1 MTSVSGMASKCP
13 ECGARLGRGAP
24 VGKAFACPACGNPVL
39 LEPVVLEEARA
50 GPSRS
55 SAAARREAPPARAPV
70 ARPAPSRA
78 ALLGVATFVVLG
90 AAYVGVY
97 ELLVAG
103 AKRERDAIVRHHGEA
118 VLTAP
123 PPGEPP
129 ADADPAGLAAHG
141 AARERFDLRVRH
153 EALSR
158 RIGTFFAALLGAF
171 ALQTILCVTMVVRAV
186 AGRRRTAG
194 RPKPS

>member
-1 MTSVSGMASKCP
+1 MTSVTRKASECP
-13 ECGARLGRGAP
+13 ECGARLGSGMP
-24 VGKAFACPACGNPVL
+24 VGRAFACPACGNPVL
-39 LEPVVLEEARA
+39 LE
-50 GPSRS
+50 
-55 SAAARREAPPARAPV
+55 AARPRAVVAPAEGGREAPPAREPG
-70 ARPAPSRA
+70 ARPGTSRA
-78 ALLGVATFVVLG
+78 ALLGAATFVVLG

-97 ELLVAG
+97 ELLVAD

-118 VLTAP
+118 VLAAP

-141 AARERFDLRVRH
+141 AARERHDLRLRH

-171 ALQTILCVTMVVRAV
+171 AVQTLIGVAMVVRAV
-186 AGRRRTAG
+186 AGRRRAAG
-194 RPKPS
+194 RPKAA